1 MLAWTKFC
9 SGSDAVLL
17 WKSVRRRTT
26 RFRSRSAPKP
36 PGFGHAAHR
45 NRPVSV
51 TRRTQTARF
60 RSRSVTGFRSRSEQP
75 HHNCIYFRPF
85 GSLSIYIRSAGHPI
99 ACWAGL
105 SIVCWDIVG
114 TLDGLETLLSLST
127 CRRNAGR
134 ACVNAA
140 HKEMLG
146 MENLDLA
153 LIFWIFGHVEPKAGV
168 EVCML
173 SILMGVKAAGFNT
186 GSRVQALTPISI
198 HMGVKASILMGVK
211 ASILMG
217 GKASG
222 GTVRACRPVRP
233 GFGSDILTRIY

>member
-1 MLAWTKFC
+1 M
-9 SGSDAVLL
+9 
-17 WKSVRRRTT
+17 
-26 RFRSRSAPKP
+26 
-36 PGFGHAAHR
+36 
-45 NRPVSV
+45 
-51 TRRTQTARF
+51 
-60 RSRSVTGFRSRSEQP
+60 
-75 HHNCIYFRPF
+75 
-85 GSLSIYIRSAGHPI
+85 
-99 ACWAGL
+99 
-105 SIVCWDIVG
+105 
-114 TLDGLETLLSLST
+114 
-127 CRRNAGR
+127 
-134 ACVNAA
+134 NAA

-198 HMGVKASILMGVK
+198 HMGVKASILMG
-211 ASILMG
+211 